1 MLRDDVWDMVYSI
14 IDDKFQDRIC
24 LYEGVQK
31 YEVDVQDIVESVEDL
46 ADKIETK
53 IKEDDNDE
61 R

>member
-24 LYEGVQK
+24 LYEGVQE

-46 ADKIETK
+46 ADKIATK

>member
-24 LYEGVQK
+24 LYEGVQE